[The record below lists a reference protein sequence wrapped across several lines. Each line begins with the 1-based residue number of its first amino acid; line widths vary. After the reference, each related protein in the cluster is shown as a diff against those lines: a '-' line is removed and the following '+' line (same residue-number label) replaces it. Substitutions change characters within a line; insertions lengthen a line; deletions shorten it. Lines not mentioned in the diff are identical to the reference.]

1 MRTERM
7 RYSPL
12 RDRIMTPEE
21 AARRVKD
28 GMVIGLSGF
37 TRSGDAKVVPMALIE
52 RVKKEPQSLK
62 VDVYTGA
69 SLGDVDGLMAEAG
82 IINKRVPFQADRTM
96 RDKINKGDLLYIDQ
110 HLSSVGDLIRSG
122 AMPDVDLAIVEA
134 IAITEEGYIVPSTSV
149 GNNPI
154 FISRAKEVIVELNT
168 SQPLELEG
176 IHDIYMPDEQVARG
190 PIPLV
195 AVNQRIGISAIPVN
209 PDKISGIV
217 MSDVA
222 DTPSSVADPDEDTR
236 TMAKQL
242 VDFLRHE
249 VAKGRLP
256 ENLMPIQAGIGSIA
270 NAVLYGFLESEFT
283 DLEMYSEVLQD
294 SVFDL
299 IDAGKISFASAS
311 SVTLSKEYM
320 DKLRKHIDTY
330 KRKIIL
336 RPQEIS
342 NHPELIRRLG
352 LIAIN
357 AAVEV
362 DIYGNVNSTHV
373 LGSQMINGIG
383 GSADFARNARLTIFV
398 TKSVAKGG
406 HISRVVPFVTHVD
419 HSEHAVD
426 VIVTEQGIADV
437 RGLAPV
443 ERARLIIENCSHPD
457 YREELTAYFEEALT
471 RGGHTPHVLEK
482 AFSFHERFTREG
494 TMKRQD

>member
-1 MRTERM
+1 
-7 RYSPL
+7 
-12 RDRIMTPEE
+12 MTPED
-21 AARRVKD
+21 AVLRIKD

-37 TRSGDAKVVPMALIE
+37 TRSGDAKVVPMALVD
-52 RVKKEPQSLK
+52 RVKQEQQQLK

-69 SLGDVDGLMAEAG
+69 SLGEVDGLMADVG
-82 IINKRVPFQADRTM
+82 IIHKRLPFQADRTM
-96 RDKINKGDLLYIDQ
+96 RHKINQGEMLYIDQ
-110 HLSSVGDLIRSG
+110 HLSSVGDMLRSG
-122 AMPDVDLAIVEA
+122 AMPDVDTAIVEA
-134 IAITEEGYIVPSTSV
+134 IAITEKGYIVPSTSV

-154 FISRAKEVIVELNT
+154 FISRAKEVIIELNT
-168 SQPLELEG
+168 AQPLELEG
-176 IHDIYMPDEQVARG
+176 IHDIYIPDEQVARG

-195 AVNQRIGISAIPVN
+195 AVNQRIGIPAIPVN

-217 MSDVA
+217 VSDIA
-222 DTPSSVADPDEDTR
+222 DTPSTIAEPDADTQI
-236 TMAKQL
+236 MAQQL
-242 VDFLRHE
+242 IEFLRHE

-256 ENLMPIQAGIGSIA
+256 EHLMPIQAGVGSIA
-270 NAVLYGFLESEFT
+270 NAVLYGFLDSEFT

-294 SVFDL
+294 AVFDL
-299 IDAGKISFASAS
+299 IDAGKIRFASAS
-311 SVTLSKEYM
+311 SVTVSEKYM
-320 DKLRKHIDTY
+320 DKLRERIDTY

-373 LGSQMINGIG
+373 LGSNIINGIG

-398 TKSVAKGG
+398 TKSVAKHG
-406 HISRVVPFVTHVD
+406 HISRIVPFVTHVD

-426 VIVTEQGIADV
+426 VIVTEHGIADI

-443 ERARLIIENCSHPD
+443 ERAKLIIENCSHPD
-457 YREELTAYFEEALT
+457 YREALLDYFREAQK

-482 AFSFHERFTREG
+482 AFSFHERFAREG
-494 TMKRQD
+494 TMK

>member
-1 MRTERM
+1 MQTERI
-7 RYSPL
+7 RYTPL
-12 RDRIMTPEE
+12 RDRIMTPQE
-21 AARRVKD
+21 AAAKIQN

-37 TRSGDAKVVPMALIE
+37 TRSGDAKVVPMALVD
-52 RVKKEPQSLK
+52 RVKRERQPLK

-69 SLGDVDGLMAEAG
+69 SLGEVDGLMADAG
-82 IINKRVPFQADRTM
+82 LIHKRLPFQADRTM
-96 RDKINKGDLLYIDQ
+96 RDKINQGEMLYIDQ
-110 HLSSVGDLIRSG
+110 HLSSVGDMLRSG
-122 AMPDVDLAIVEA
+122 AMPDVDIAIVEA
-134 IAITEEGYIVPSTSV
+134 IAITEKGYIVPSTSV

-154 FISRAKEVIVELNT
+154 FISRAKEVIIELNT
-168 SQPLELEG
+168 AQPLELEG
-176 IHDIYMPDEQVARG
+176 IHDIYIPDEQVARG

-195 AVNQRIGISAIPVN
+195 AVNQRIGIPAIPIN

-217 MSDVA
+217 MSDIR
-222 DTPSSVADPDEDTR
+222 DTPSTINEPDEDTHV
-236 TMAKQL
+236 MAKQL
-242 VDFLRHE
+242 IEFLRHE
-249 VAKGRLP
+249 VVKGRLP
-256 ENLMPIQAGIGSIA
+256 EHLIPIQAGVGSIA

-294 SVFDL
+294 AVFDL
-299 IDAGKISFASAS
+299 IDAGKIRFASAS
-311 SVTLSKEYM
+311 SVTVSEKYM
-320 DKLRKHIDTY
+320 DKLKEGIDTY

-357 AAVEV
+357 AAVEI

-373 LGSQMINGIG
+373 LGSNIINGIG

-398 TKSVAKGG
+398 TKSVAKNG
-406 HISRVVPFVTHVD
+406 HISRIVPFVTHVD

-426 VIVTEQGIADV
+426 VIVTEHGIADI

-443 ERARLIIENCSHPD
+443 ERAKLIIENCSHPD
-457 YREELTAYFEEALT
+457 YRDALLDYFQEAQK

-482 AFSFHERFTREG
+482 AFSFHERFAREG
-494 TMKRQD
+494 TMKQE